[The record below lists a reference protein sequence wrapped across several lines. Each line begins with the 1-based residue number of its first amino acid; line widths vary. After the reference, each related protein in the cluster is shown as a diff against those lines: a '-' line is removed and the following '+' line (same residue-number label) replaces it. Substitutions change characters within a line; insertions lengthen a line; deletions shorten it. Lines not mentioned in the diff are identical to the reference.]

1 MSYISESIR
10 QALDPVEV
18 CHKYGLEL
26 NRQNRARC
34 PFHGGRDFNF
44 QVYQGRGHG
53 FHCFVCGK
61 HGDSIALAKQ
71 LLGLEYADAINVL
84 DKDFA
89 LGIIGQE
96 IERVKV
102 NAVQRELALDKIKI
116 KKNKQNLN
124 SMLDQHRK
132 YHQKLKE
139 RPKSWEEMDDGFI
152 EALQKMDDL
161 NYKIDVILDRMVE
174 K

>member
-1 MSYISESIR
+1 MSYISETIR
-10 QALDPVEV
+10 QSLDPVEV

-26 NRQNRARC
+26 NRHSRARC
-34 PFHGGRDFNF
+34 PFHGGQDFNF
-44 QVYQGRGHG
+44 QVYQGKGKG

-71 LLGLEYADAINVL
+71 LLGLEYTDAIKVL
-84 DKDFA
+84 DKDFM
-89 LGIIGQE
+89 LGIVGQE

-102 NAVQRELALDKIKI
+102 NAVQRERALDKIKI

-139 RPKSWEEMDDGFI
+139 RPTSWEEMDDGFI

-161 NYKIDVILDRMVE
+161 NYKIDVILDRMVGG
-174 K
+174 